1 VTPEPLVEET
11 YFSLLHLF
19 AGADASRQ
27 LTPDDGT
34 AQHSARVGQGS
45 ALIAAHLGIDVR
57 EIEVVSWA
65 GTLHDVGKLR
75 VPYEILVKPGS
86 LTEPEW
92 VEIKKH
98 PALGA
103 DMLLSVSPELEPIAA
118 GVRSHHEHWD
128 GSGYPQGLRGDEIP
142 LAGRIIA
149 VLDVFDSLMCP
160 RPYRFRAW
168 SERAV
173 VEYLSSVAGSHL
185 DPEIV
190 AVFLELHSEGVTV
203 RKTG

>member
-1 VTPEPLVEET
+1 MEET

-19 AGADASRQ
+19 VGADATRQ
-27 LTPDDGT
+27 VTVEDGT

-45 ALIAAHLGIDVR
+45 ALVAAHLGIDVR

-65 GTLHDVGKLR
+65 GTLHDIGKLR
-75 VPYEILVKPGS
+75 VPYDILVKPGP

-92 VEIKKH
+92 SVIKQH
-98 PALGA
+98 PAMGA
-103 DMLLSVSPELEPIAA
+103 DMLLSVAAELEPIAS
-118 GVRSHHEHWD
+118 GIRSHHEHWD
-128 GSGYPQGLRGDEIP
+128 GSGYPSGLRGDEIP

-173 VEYLSSVAGSHL
+173 VEYVASISGTHL
-185 DPEIV
+185 DPEVV
-190 AVFLELHSEGVTV
+190 AVFLELHQQGVNM
-203 RKTG
+203 RRTG

>member
-1 VTPEPLVEET
+1 MEET

-19 AGADASRQ
+19 AGADASRRDNA
-27 LTPDDGT
+27 DDGT

-45 ALIAAHLGIDVR
+45 ALLASHLGIDAP
-57 EIEVVSWA
+57 EIQIVSWS
-65 GTLHDVGKLR
+65 GILHDIGKLR
-75 VPYEILVKPGS
+75 VPYEILVKPGP
-86 LTEPEW
+86 LDRDEWAVIKQHPEM
-92 VEIKKH
+92 
-98 PALGA
+98 GA
-103 DMLLSVSPELEPIAA
+103 DMLLSVSPELEPIAS
-118 GVRSHHEHWD
+118 GIRTHHEHWD
-128 GSGYPQGLRGDEIP
+128 GSGYPYGLRGHEIP

-173 VEYLSSVAGSHL
+173 VDYVASIAGTHL
-185 DPEIV
+185 DPDVV
-190 AVFLELHSEGVTV
+190 AVFLELHEQGVNM